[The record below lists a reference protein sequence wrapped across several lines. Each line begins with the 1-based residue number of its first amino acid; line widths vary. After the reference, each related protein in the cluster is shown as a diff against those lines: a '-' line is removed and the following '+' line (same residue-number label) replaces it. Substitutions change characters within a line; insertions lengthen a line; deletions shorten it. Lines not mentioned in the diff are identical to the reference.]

1 MVVLLLT
8 LLAPAFAAAQ
18 GTPQSPPQS
27 PTQSPPPAAP
37 YERDISWKRL
47 FPNLASD
54 QKKIWLFPVHVA
66 RGKDWIPTAAVLGAT
81 VGLVA
86 LDPLDARYFRST
98 STFGGFNRVFN
109 SNATFYAIAAT
120 PVALY
125 TSGLIRKDSKMQ
137 KTALLVAEAMGNA
150 YIVTTAMK
158 DVDRRLQ
165 PIAIPPY
172 GNFSHSWFDNNARY
186 GRSDGSFPSGHEI
199 HAMSVATVIA
209 RRYSNHRWI
218 PYVAYPLAALVGFSR
233 ITLSS
238 HFLSDV
244 FMGGALGYSISRF
257 AVLRQ

>member
-1 MVVLLLT
+1 MNTPKIPIAIMLLT
-8 LLAPAFAAAQ
+8 LLTPALAAAQ
-18 GTPQSPPQS
+18 
-27 PTQSPPPAAP
+27 PAAP
-37 YERDISWKRL
+37 FERDISWKRL

-54 QKKIWLFPVHVA
+54 QKKIWLFPAHVA

-81 VGLVA
+81 AGLVA
-86 LDPLDARYFRST
+86 LDPTDARYFRST

-125 TSGLIRKDSKMQ
+125 TTGLIRKDSKMQ
-137 KTALLVAEAMGNA
+137 KTALLVAEAMGNS

-165 PIAIPPY
+165 PIAIAPT
-172 GNFSHSWFDNNARY
+172 GNFSHSWFDDNARY

-199 HAMSVATVIA
+199 HAMAVATVIA

-233 ITLSS
+233 ITLSA